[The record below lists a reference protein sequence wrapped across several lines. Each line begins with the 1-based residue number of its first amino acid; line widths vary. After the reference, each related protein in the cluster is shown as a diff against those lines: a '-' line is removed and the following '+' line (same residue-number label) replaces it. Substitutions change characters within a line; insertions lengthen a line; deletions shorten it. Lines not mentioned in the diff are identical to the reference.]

1 MPNWTRTFQA
11 FWSHSSVFAL
21 EKQHKNLNFQS
32 FLPLVGPF
40 GAYFQ
45 WNPCCY
51 VQKICSLKSYSNV
64 KLIKN
69 VSNFLVA
76 VLRSWT
82 RNSNGNLIKNI
93 SNLSITLLPFC
104 FRKTTWK
111 AKFSELF
118 TSETLFGGY
127 FQWHTC
133 TCFQRICNWTRYSN
147 VKLIKKTSNF

>member
-1 MPNWTRTFQA
+1 MATFNTTRAPNSRKYVTQQGILMPNWTRTFQA
-11 FWSHSSVFAL
+11 FWLHSSVFVL

-40 GAYFQ
+40 GGYFQ
-45 WNPCCY
+45 WNACTY
-51 VQKICSLKSYSNV
+51 FQKLC
-64 KLIKN
+64 
-69 VSNFLVA
+69 
-76 VLRSWT
+76 SWT

-93 SNLSITLLPFC
+93 WNLSVTLLPFC

-118 TSETLFGGY
+118 TSKTLFGGY

-133 TCFQRICNWTRYSN
+133 TYFQRICSWTRYSN